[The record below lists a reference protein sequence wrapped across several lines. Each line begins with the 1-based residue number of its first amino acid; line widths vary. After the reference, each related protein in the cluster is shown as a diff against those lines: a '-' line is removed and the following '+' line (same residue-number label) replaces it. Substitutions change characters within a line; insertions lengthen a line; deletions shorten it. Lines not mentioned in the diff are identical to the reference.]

1 MMTKLT
7 GFNKVSLDAL
17 LKEIGEEKTREIL
30 SGFSC
35 PLNKDVE
42 KFIKF
47 KALEFEKQRIS
58 RTQLIFT
65 SYKNSPALIGY
76 YTLATKS
83 FNITKS
89 ALSASMRKKIKK
101 FATYNPDLKAY
112 ILPAPLIGQLGK
124 NFQNGYNKLIS
135 GDELLKM
142 ACDDIQLTQSI
153 IGGKV
158 VYLECEDKPF
168 LLDFYGSNGFVEFDR
183 RKLDR
188 DETDIDGEI
197 LVQMLRVFK

>member
-1 MMTKLT
+1 MPKLT
-7 GFNKVSLDAL
+7 GFIKVSLDTL
-17 LKEIGEEKTREIL
+17 FEEVGEEKTKELL
-30 SGFSC
+30 SDFTC
-35 PLNKDVE
+35 PHNKDVE
-42 KFIKF
+42 SFIKR

-58 RTQLIFT
+58 RTKLVYT
-65 SYKNSPALIGY
+65 SYKDSPVLVGY
-76 YTLATKS
+76 YTLTTKS

-89 ALSASMRKKIKK
+89 ALSASTRKKITK
-101 FATYNPDLKAY
+101 FATYNSDIKAY

-124 NFQNGYNKLIS
+124 NFYNGYNNLIS

-153 IGGKV
+153 VGGKV

-168 LLDFYGSNGFVEFDR
+168 LLDFYSSNGFVEFDR
-183 RKLDR
+183 RKLDK
-188 DETDIDGEI
+188 DETDIDGEV